1 MVNAASIARQ
11 IRHHLTAAQ
20 EEWLAFFQSWLRA
33 PHRIGA
39 IAPSSRFLAR
49 AIARQV
55 DLSGT
60 DPIVE
65 LGAGTGNVTKALL
78 HEGIPADR
86 LIVLERDPLLC
97 KLLRRRFPQLRIIE
111 GDAAELRALLAPL
124 GITRLAAV
132 VSSLP
137 LLAMPRSVRRA
148 IIDEAFALLGAEGHY
163 VQFTYGLGRLLGEEE
178 DLHGTREAFVLLN
191 LPPASVWRFRQH

>member
-1 MVNAASIARQ
+1 MVDAVGFTQRLRQQFHAARD
-11 IRHHLTAAQ
+11 
-20 EEWLAFFQSWLRA
+20 EWLTFLQSWLRA
-33 PHRIGA
+33 PHHIGA

-49 AIARQV
+49 AIAKQV

-78 HEGIPADR
+78 HWGIPAER
-86 LIVLERDPLLC
+86 LIVVERDKLLC
-97 KLLRRRFPQLRIIE
+97 QLLHRRFPNLKIIE
-111 GDAAELRALLAPL
+111 GDAADLRALLAPM
-124 GITRLAAV
+124 GVTRLSAV

-137 LLAMPRSVRRA
+137 LLAMPRNVRRA
-148 IIDEAFALLGAEGHY
+148 IVDEAFALLGEDGHY
-163 VQFTYGLGRLLGEEE
+163 VQFTYGLGKLLGEEA